1 MPSEHTPPVCE
12 AGANYLCSSRPR
24 GVTKSQAAVL
34 KLDEL
39 ITRRYR
45 LDEIN
50 DAIKHLREGQKRRR
64 ITWQIASMA

>member
-1 MPSEHTPPVCE
+1 MLLSMYE
-12 AGANYLCSSRPR
+12 AG
-24 GVTKSQAAVL
+24 TL

-50 DAIKHLREGQKRRR
+50 DAIKHLREGSNIRGIIDFTLTHR
-64 ITWQIASMA
+64 